1 MGNYGYNRQRWLWRG
16 LQSTSRRQNDCYQ
29 GWKYQKKTSGWYDI
43 IYDSEVINYVAFN
56 FGGRNIGGFTG
67 KFGLF
72 LSISWFWIEPWVLFY
87 WNESGREQGCSGRS
101 RLDGPSS
108 GPESWRAWNS
118 LTAQDKVSP
127 AHLGIPGRKINT
139 AAETILHPSNIF
151 IMDIVNGGQGGFL
164 DLRF

>member
-1 MGNYGYNRQRWLWRG
+1 MARFTKHKLATKW
-16 LQSTSRRQNDCYQ
+16 LQSRLKIPKENARLVHHKIGEKLT
-29 GWKYQKKTSGWYDI
+29 
-43 IYDSEVINYVAFN
+43 NYVAFN
-56 FGGRNIGGFTG
+56 FGGRNIVGFTG

-87 WNESGREQGCSGRS
+87 WNESGREQGCYGRS